1 MHSDTN
7 EKDLFELLGLRSTQ
21 YFKQNFLINM
31 LFINKSRKS
40 KGFVFI
46 VTPEKAHQALLKLN
60 ETDLHG
66 GKILINEVI
75 SIRKK
80 GPKHVNQNRRPN
92 LNYFQENQ
100 DLFKQFRFLPCNKLY
115 ATAVSVREVHSL
127 YQKSKFSRQTQI
139 KRSFTIGDSHFTRTK
154 KDTSRKN
161 FKGNMEYF
169 KYSNET
175 NTR

>member
-1 MHSDTN
+1 
-7 EKDLFELLGLRSTQ
+7 
-21 YFKQNFLINM
+21 M

-80 GPKHVNQNRRPN
+80 DPKHVNQNRRPN

-100 DLFKQFRFLPCNKLY
+100 DLFKQLKFLPGNKLY
-115 ATAVSVREVHSL
+115 TTAASVREVYSL
-127 YQKSKFSRQTQI
+127 YQKRKFSRQTQI

>member
-1 MHSDTN
+1 MHSDAN

-80 GPKHVNQNRRPN
+80 DPKHVNQNRRPN

-100 DLFKQFRFLPCNKLY
+100 DF
-115 ATAVSVREVHSL
+115 
-127 YQKSKFSRQTQI
+127 I
-139 KRSFTIGDSHFTRTK
+139 
-154 KDTSRKN
+154 
-161 FKGNMEYF
+161 
-169 KYSNET
+169 
-175 NTR
+175 